1 MAKTKFCLGL
11 SDISDSYDGMII
23 DLEGVLHDGRNAFE
37 GVIECLKELRKRK
50 KYIILLSN
58 AADLSSVLE
67 KSLKTMGIRSN
78 LYDEVMTSAQFLH
91 NNLQNKDDGPFDG
104 LGDKCFLYAKG
115 QPAYLENID
124 VEIVDDMAQADFI
137 LMQDFDLSMQK
148 IEDVDRALRM
158 GVQKRLPA
166 FCLNPGSRS
175 LLGGNLMV
183 GANMLALKYQDF
195 GGVVHYI
202 GKPHK
207 IIFDYCKKEFQ
218 KREIYPGDTVVIGDT
233 MAHDVVGGSFV
244 NIDTGLVKTGIHKT
258 AFRRAENPAEVDR
271 ILNIMVS
278 QHNSI
283 RPTYLIDKFH
293 WGNPLPDRKHR
304 KRAQPS
310 S

>member
-23 DLEGVLHDGRNAFE
+23 DLEGVLHDGKSVYD

-50 KYIILLSN
+50 KYIILLTNSYCL
-58 AADLSSVLE
+58 AEEEQKKIKA
-67 KSLKTMGIRSN
+67 MGIRSN
-78 LYDEVMTSAQFLH
+78 LYDELMTSAQFLH
-91 NNLQNKDDGPFDG
+91 DRLQEQENGPFEDIG
-104 LGDKCFLYAKG
+104 HKCFVYAKNN
-115 QPAYLENID
+115 PDYLKGLDI
-124 VEIVDDMAQADFI
+124 EIVDDMKEADFI
-137 LMQDFDLSMQK
+137 LIQDFDLSRQK
-148 IEDVDRALRM
+148 IEDVDKDLRK

-166 FCLNPGSRS
+166 FCLNPGSKA
-175 LLGGNLMV
+175 LMAGNFLM
-183 GANMLALKYQDF
+183 GANMLSLKYQDF

-207 IIFDYCKKEFQ
+207 MIFEYCKQEFL
-218 KREIYPGDTVVIGDT
+218 KHDIYPGDTVVLGDA

-244 NIDTGLVKTGIHKT
+244 NFDTGLLKTGIHKA
-258 AFRRAENPAEVDR
+258 AFRHAENPAETDR
-271 ILNIMVS
+271 ILNIMIS
-278 QHNSI
+278 QHNSV
-283 RPTYLIDKFH
+283 RPTYLIDKFQ